1 MSRSNDL
8 NFPLHI
14 LVLIHINFQMKFWF
28 LSILMRHLLV
38 SVINT
43 ILRSAQR
50 IRWWSIAM
58 TDAHAKKIRASFKID
73 ASLREH
79 EYEYEYIPQHTWKW
93 DGWVRFDCLKLII
106 QRIVGVLEIYSRP
119 ERDENSINKHTALP
133 SHYTRDMIYIRMK
146 RNIKFNF
153 CAAHAHTLVIG
164 YDSSETKAFAD
175 LDRSL
180 DRKTIKSLN

>member
-43 ILRSAQR
+43 LLRSAAQR
-50 IRWWSIAM
+50 IIWWSIAM

-73 ASLREH
+73 ASLRE
-79 EYEYEYIPQHTWKW
+79 YEYEYMPQHIWKW

-119 ERDENSINKHTALP
+119 ERDENSINKHTALL
-133 SHYTRDMIYIRMK
+133 SHYTRDIRMK

-153 CAAHAHTLVIG
+153 CAAHTLVIG